1 MHDPSSSAVSH
12 VGWQRGFWS
21 LMVTQFQN
29 AFSDNAL
36 KQLIIFVLLAGA
48 AATAASAG
56 AAASAVSAADAATA
70 ASAADDRLVSLVTA
84 VFSAPFI
91 LFAMLGGWLAD
102 RNSKQRMMVY
112 VKTAEMGIM
121 AFAGLALWLK
131 SLPLL
136 LGAIFLMGCHSA
148 IFAPSKYGILPEIL
162 PHDKLSWGNGILE
175 LLTFLG
181 VILGVVAAGIFSDAF
196 GTRTITMME
205 TNGLYRIGQTF
216 TGTGIPEGAI
226 ITAVTPTSITIKIGL
241 EWIAGPILMAIAF
254 VGWLFSRKVTP
265 VPAADPTCPVRI
277 NPVTDLWRQL
287 RIMKQDRDLWR
298 ACWGNTGFYFISALV
313 MMNMVVFCKKVLNL
327 TDLQNSMMNVW
338 LAVGIGIGSVV
349 AGYASRGRIE
359 YRLVPLG
366 ALGLA
371 LSTIPMGM
379 EGVTADTFRICMGT
393 LGFSAGLFI
402 VPVVSVIQHRPSPES
417 KGAVQGSVSSLSF
430 LGIMAAAGVQ
440 WIARETFHI
449 SSAQVFWV
457 CGASALICGAYAAI
471 SRGRF
476 IEVE

>member
-1 MHDPSSSAVSH
+1 MGVRCSMHSPSSSAVSH

-21 LMVTQFQN
+21 LMGTQFQN

-36 KQLIIFVLLAGA
+36 KQLIILVLLAGA
-48 AATAASAG
+48 TASASG
-56 AAASAVSAADAATA
+56 EKKNDE
-70 ASAADDRLVSLVTA
+70 LVAMVTA

-121 AFAGLALWLK
+121 AFAGVALWLE

-196 GTRTITMME
+196 
-205 TNGLYRIGQTF
+205 LK
-216 TGTGIPEGAI
+216 EGRA
-226 ITAVTPTSITIKIGL
+226 
-241 EWIAGPILMAIAF
+241 WIAGPILMAIAF
-254 VGWLFSRKVTP
+254 VGWLLSRQVTP

-287 RIMKQDRDLWR
+287 SIMKQDRDLWR

-313 MMNMVVFCKKVLNL
+313 MMNMVVFCKDILKL
-327 TDLQNSMMNVW
+327 TDTENSMMNVW
-338 LAVGIGIGSVV
+338 LAIGIGIGSVV

-371 LSTIPMGM
+371 LSTVPMGM
-379 EGVTADTFRICMGT
+379 DGVTADTFRICMGC

-402 VPVVSVIQHRPSPES
+402 VPVVTVIQHRPSPES

-440 WIARETFHI
+440 WVSRDAFGI
-449 SSAQVFWV
+449 SSGQVFWL

>member
-1 MHDPSSSAVSH
+1 
-12 VGWQRGFWS
+12 
-21 LMVTQFQN
+21 MVTQFQN

-36 KQLIIFVLLAGA
+36 KQLIILVLLA
-48 AATAASAG
+48 S
-56 AAASAVSAADAATA
+56 AAASTGDAEQ
-70 ASAADDRLVSLVTA
+70 DRLVSLVTA

-112 VKTAEMGIM
+112 VKSAEMGIM
-121 AFAGLALWLK
+121 AFAGVALWLK

-162 PHDKLSWGNGILE
+162 PHEKLSWGNGILE

-181 VILGVVAAGIFSDAF
+181 VILGTVAAGIFSDYF
-196 GTRTITMME
+196 KG
-205 TNGLYRIGQTF
+205 
-216 TGTGIPEGAI
+216 
-226 ITAVTPTSITIKIGL
+226 S

-254 VGWLFSRKVTP
+254 VGWLSSRNVTP

-338 LAVGIGIGSVV
+338 LALGIGIGSVV

-359 YRLVPLG
+359 NRLVPIG

-371 LSTIPMGM
+371 LSTVPMGM
-379 EGVTADTFRICMGT
+379 EGVTADTFRICMAT

-430 LGIMAAAGVQ
+430 LGILAAAGVQ
-440 WIARETFHI
+440 WVAREKFQI
-449 SSAQVFWV
+449 SSGQVFWV
-457 CGASALICGAYAAI
+457 CGASAIICGSYAAI

-476 IEVE
+476 IKAE

>member
-1 MHDPSSSAVSH
+1 MATTPVSSAT
-12 VGWQRGFWS
+12 GWQRGFWC
-21 LMVTQFQN
+21 LMGTQFQN

-36 KQLIIFVLLAGA
+36 KQLIILVLLAS
-48 AATAASAG
+48 AASSAG
-56 AAASAVSAADAATA
+56 EAEQ
-70 ASAADDRLVSLVTA
+70 DRMVSLVTA

-112 VKTAEMGIM
+112 VKAAEMGIM
-121 AFAGLALWLK
+121 AFAGVALALG
-131 SLPLL
+131 SLPLK

-162 PHDKLSWGNGILE
+162 PHEKLSWGNGILE

-181 VILGVVAAGIFSDAF
+181 VILGTVAAGIFSDF
-196 GTRTITMME
+196 FKG
-205 TNGLYRIGQTF
+205 
-216 TGTGIPEGAI
+216 
-226 ITAVTPTSITIKIGL
+226 S
-241 EWIAGPILMAIAF
+241 EWIAGPILVVIAF
-254 VGWLFSRKVTP
+254 GGWMLSRQVTP

-313 MMNMVVFCKKVLNL
+313 MMNVVVFGKSVLNL
-327 TDLQNSMMNVW
+327 TGTQNSMLNVW
-338 LAVGIGIGSVV
+338 LALGIGFGSVV
-349 AGYASRGRIE
+349 AGYASRGHIE
-359 YRLVPLG
+359 YRLVPIG

-371 LSTIPMGM
+371 LSTVPMGM
-379 EGVTADTFRICMGT
+379 EGVTADTFRICMAT

-417 KGAVQGSVSSLSF
+417 KGAVQGAVSSLSF

-440 WIARETFHI
+440 WVSRETFHI
-449 SSAQVFWV
+449 SSGQVFWV
-457 CGASALICGAYAAI
+457 CGASAIICGAYAAI

-476 IEVE
+476 IKAE

>member
-1 MHDPSSSAVSH
+1 MVPTPVSSAT
-12 VGWQRGFWS
+12 GWQRGFWC
-21 LMVTQFQN
+21 LMGTQFQN

-36 KQLIIFVLLAGA
+36 KQLIILVLLAS
-48 AATAASAG
+48 AASSAG
-56 AAASAVSAADAATA
+56 EAEH
-70 ASAADDRLVSLVTA
+70 DRMVSLVTA

-112 VKTAEMGIM
+112 VKAAEMGIM
-121 AFAGLALWLK
+121 AFAGVALALG
-131 SLPLL
+131 SLPLK

-181 VILGVVAAGIFSDAF
+181 VILGTVAAGIFSDYF
-196 GTRTITMME
+196 KG
-205 TNGLYRIGQTF
+205 
-216 TGTGIPEGAI
+216 
-226 ITAVTPTSITIKIGL
+226 S
-241 EWIAGPILMAIAF
+241 EWVAGPILMVIAF
-254 VGWLFSRKVTP
+254 GGWVLSRQVTP

-313 MMNMVVFCKKVLNL
+313 MMNVVVFGKSVLHL
-327 TDLQNSMMNVW
+327 TGTQNSMMNVW
-338 LAVGIGIGSVV
+338 LALGIGFGSVV
-349 AGYASRGRIE
+349 AGYASRGHIE
-359 YRLVPLG
+359 YRLVPIG

-371 LSTIPMGM
+371 LSTVPMGM

-440 WIARETFHI
+440 WVARETFQI
-449 SSAQVFWV
+449 TSGQVFWV
-457 CGASALICGAYAAI
+457 CGASAILCGAYAAI

-476 IEVE
+476 IKAE

>member
-1 MHDPSSSAVSH
+1 MVPTPVSSAT
-12 VGWQRGFWS
+12 GWQRGFWC
-21 LMVTQFQN
+21 LMGTQFQN

-36 KQLIIFVLLAGA
+36 KQLIILVLLAS
-48 AATAASAG
+48 AASSAG
-56 AAASAVSAADAATA
+56 EAEQ
-70 ASAADDRLVSLVTA
+70 DRMVSLVTA

-102 RNSKQRMMVY
+102 RNSKQRIMVY
-112 VKTAEMGIM
+112 VKAAEMGIM
-121 AFAGLALWLK
+121 AFAGVALALG
-131 SLPLL
+131 SLPLK

-162 PHDKLSWGNGILE
+162 PHEKLSWGNGILE

-181 VILGVVAAGIFSDAF
+181 VILGTVAAGIFSDYF
-196 GTRTITMME
+196 KG
-205 TNGLYRIGQTF
+205 
-216 TGTGIPEGAI
+216 
-226 ITAVTPTSITIKIGL
+226 S
-241 EWIAGPILMAIAF
+241 EWVAGPILMVIAF
-254 VGWLFSRKVTP
+254 GGWVLSRQVTP

-313 MMNMVVFCKKVLNL
+313 MMNVVVFGKSVLHL
-327 TDLQNSMMNVW
+327 TGTQNSMMNVW
-338 LAVGIGIGSVV
+338 LALGIGFGSVV
-349 AGYASRGRIE
+349 AGYASRGHIE
-359 YRLVPLG
+359 YRLVPIG

-379 EGVTADTFRICMGT
+379 EGVTADTFRICMAT

-440 WIARETFHI
+440 WIARETFQI
-449 SSAQVFWV
+449 TSGQVFWV
-457 CGASALICGAYAAI
+457 CGASAILCGAYAAI

-476 IEVE
+476 IKAE

>member
-1 MHDPSSSAVSH
+1 MAPPPVSSAT
-12 VGWQRGFWS
+12 GWQRGFWC
-21 LMVTQFQN
+21 LMGTQFQN

-36 KQLIIFVLLAGA
+36 KQLIILVLLAS
-48 AATAASAG
+48 AATSAG
-56 AAASAVSAADAATA
+56 EAEQ
-70 ASAADDRLVSLVTA
+70 DRMVSLVTA

-112 VKTAEMGIM
+112 VKAAEMGIM
-121 AFAGLALWLK
+121 AFAGLALALG
-131 SLPLL
+131 SLPLK

-162 PHDKLSWGNGILE
+162 PHEKLSWGNGILE

-181 VILGVVAAGIFSDAF
+181 VILGTVAAGIFSDIF
-196 GTRTITMME
+196 KGR
-205 TNGLYRIGQTF
+205 
-216 TGTGIPEGAI
+216 
-226 ITAVTPTSITIKIGL
+226 
-241 EWIAGPILMAIAF
+241 EWIAGPILVVIAF
-254 VGWLFSRKVTP
+254 GGWMLSRQVTP

-277 NPVTDLWRQL
+277 NPITDLWRQL

-313 MMNMVVFCKKVLNL
+313 MMNVVVFGKSVLNL
-327 TDLQNSMMNVW
+327 TGTQNSMLNVW
-338 LAVGIGIGSVV
+338 LALGIGIGSVV
-349 AGYASRGRIE
+349 AGYASRGHIE
-359 YRLVPLG
+359 YRLVPIG

-371 LSTIPMGM
+371 LSTVPMGM
-379 EGVTADTFRICMGT
+379 EGVTADTFRICMAT

-440 WIARETFHI
+440 WVARETSISPRVRFSGSAGLRR
-449 SSAQVFWV
+449 SSAAPMRRFPVAGSSRSSKLVRF
-457 CGASALICGAYAAI
+457 LILD
-471 SRGRF
+471 
-476 IEVE
+476 

>member
-1 MHDPSSSAVSH
+1 MVPTPVSSAT
-12 VGWQRGFWS
+12 GWQRGFWC
-21 LMVTQFQN
+21 LMGTQFQN

-36 KQLIIFVLLAGA
+36 KQLIILVLLA
-48 AATAASAG
+48 
-56 AAASAVSAADAATA
+56 SAAG
-70 ASAADDRLVSLVTA
+70 SAAEAEEDRMVSLVTA

-102 RNSKQRMMVY
+102 RNSKQRIMVY
-112 VKTAEMGIM
+112 VKAAEMGIM
-121 AFAGLALWLK
+121 AFAGVALALG
-131 SLPLL
+131 SLPLK

-162 PHDKLSWGNGILE
+162 PHEKLSWGNGILE

-181 VILGVVAAGIFSDAF
+181 VILGTVAAGIFSDYF
-196 GTRTITMME
+196 KG
-205 TNGLYRIGQTF
+205 
-216 TGTGIPEGAI
+216 
-226 ITAVTPTSITIKIGL
+226 S
-241 EWIAGPILMAIAF
+241 EWVAGPILMVIAF
-254 VGWLFSRKVTP
+254 GGWVLSRQVTP

-313 MMNMVVFCKKVLNL
+313 MMNVVVFGKSVLHL
-327 TDLQNSMMNVW
+327 TGTQNSMMNVW
-338 LAVGIGIGSVV
+338 LALGIGFGSVV
-349 AGYASRGRIE
+349 AGYASRGHIE
-359 YRLVPLG
+359 YRLVPIG

-379 EGVTADTFRICMGT
+379 EGVTADTFRICMAT

-440 WIARETFHI
+440 WVARETFQI
-449 SSAQVFWV
+449 TSGQVFWV
-457 CGASALICGAYAAI
+457 CGASAILCGAYAAI

-476 IEVE
+476 IKAE

>member
-1 MHDPSSSAVSH
+1 
-12 VGWQRGFWS
+12 
-21 LMVTQFQN
+21 MVTQFQN

-36 KQLIIFVLLAGA
+36 KQLIILVLLA
-48 AATAASAG
+48 S
-56 AAASAVSAADAATA
+56 AAASTGDAEQ
-70 ASAADDRLVSLVTA
+70 DRLVSLVTA

-112 VKTAEMGIM
+112 VKSAEMGIM

-162 PHDKLSWGNGILE
+162 PHEKLSWGNGILE

-181 VILGVVAAGIFSDAF
+181 VILGTVAAGIFSDYF
-196 GTRTITMME
+196 KG
-205 TNGLYRIGQTF
+205 
-216 TGTGIPEGAI
+216 
-226 ITAVTPTSITIKIGL
+226 S
-241 EWIAGPILMAIAF
+241 EWVAGPILMVIAF
-254 VGWLFSRKVTP
+254 GGWVLSRQVTP

-313 MMNMVVFCKKVLNL
+313 MMNVVVFGKSVLHL
-327 TDLQNSMMNVW
+327 TGTQNSMMNVW
-338 LAVGIGIGSVV
+338 LALGIGFGSVV
-349 AGYASRGRIE
+349 AGYASRGHIE
-359 YRLVPLG
+359 YRLVPIG

-371 LSTIPMGM
+371 LSTVPMGM

-430 LGIMAAAGVQ
+430 LGILAAAGVQ
-440 WIARETFHI
+440 WVARETFQI
-449 SSAQVFWV
+449 SSGQVFWV
-457 CGASALICGAYAAI
+457 CGASAIICGAYAAI

-476 IEVE
+476 IKAE

>member
-1 MHDPSSSAVSH
+1 
-12 VGWQRGFWS
+12 
-21 LMVTQFQN
+21 MVTQFQN

-36 KQLIIFVLLAGA
+36 KQLIILVLLA
-48 AATAASAG
+48 S
-56 AAASAVSAADAATA
+56 AAASTGDAEQ
-70 ASAADDRLVSLVTA
+70 DRLVSLVTA

-112 VKTAEMGIM
+112 VKSAEMGIM

-162 PHDKLSWGNGILE
+162 PHEKLSWGNGILE

-181 VILGVVAAGIFSDAF
+181 VILGTVAAGIFSDYF
-196 GTRTITMME
+196 KG
-205 TNGLYRIGQTF
+205 
-216 TGTGIPEGAI
+216 
-226 ITAVTPTSITIKIGL
+226 S
-241 EWIAGPILMAIAF
+241 EWVAGPILMVIAF
-254 VGWLFSRKVTP
+254 GGWVLSRQVTP

-313 MMNMVVFCKKVLNL
+313 MMNVVVFGKSVLHL
-327 TDLQNSMMNVW
+327 TGTQNSMMNVW
-338 LAVGIGIGSVV
+338 LALGIGFGSVV
-349 AGYASRGRIE
+349 AGYASRGHIE
-359 YRLVPLG
+359 YRLVPIG

-371 LSTIPMGM
+371 LSTVPMGM

-440 WIARETFHI
+440 WIARETFQI
-449 SSAQVFWV
+449 TSGQVFWV
-457 CGASALICGAYAAI
+457 CGASAILCGSYAAI

-476 IEVE
+476 IKAE

>member
-1 MHDPSSSAVSH
+1 M
-12 VGWQRGFWS
+12 G
-21 LMVTQFQN
+21 TQFQN

-36 KQLIIFVLLAGA
+36 KQLIILVLLA
-48 AATAASAG
+48 
-56 AAASAVSAADAATA
+56 SAAG
-70 ASAADDRLVSLVTA
+70 SAAEAEEDRMVSLVTA

-102 RNSKQRMMVY
+102 RNSKQRIMVY
-112 VKTAEMGIM
+112 VKAAEMGIM
-121 AFAGLALWLK
+121 AFAGVALALG
-131 SLPLL
+131 SLPLK

-162 PHDKLSWGNGILE
+162 PHEKLSWGNGILE

-181 VILGVVAAGIFSDAF
+181 VILGTVAAGIFSDYFKGSEWVAGPVLMVIAF
-196 GTRTITMME
+196 G
-205 TNGLYRIGQTF
+205 
-216 TGTGIPEGAI
+216 
-226 ITAVTPTSITIKIGL
+226 
-241 EWIAGPILMAIAF
+241 
-254 VGWLFSRKVTP
+254 GWVLSRQVTP

-313 MMNMVVFCKKVLNL
+313 MMNVVVFGKSVLHL
-327 TDLQNSMMNVW
+327 TGTQNSMMNVW
-338 LAVGIGIGSVV
+338 LALGIGFGSVV
-349 AGYASRGRIE
+349 AGYASRGHIE
-359 YRLVPLG
+359 YRLVPIG

-379 EGVTADTFRICMGT
+379 EGVTADTFRICMAT

-440 WIARETFHI
+440 WIARETFQI
-449 SSAQVFWV
+449 TSGQVFWV
-457 CGASALICGAYAAI
+457 CGASAILCGAFAAI

-476 IEVE
+476 IKAE

>member
-1 MHDPSSSAVSH
+1 MVPTPVSSAT
-12 VGWQRGFWS
+12 GWQRGFWC
-21 LMVTQFQN
+21 LMGTQFQN

-36 KQLIIFVLLAGA
+36 KQLIILVLLA
-48 AATAASAG
+48 
-56 AAASAVSAADAATA
+56 SAAG
-70 ASAADDRLVSLVTA
+70 SAAEAEEDRMVSLVTA

-102 RNSKQRMMVY
+102 RNSKQRIMVY
-112 VKTAEMGIM
+112 VKAAEMGIM
-121 AFAGLALWLK
+121 AFAGVALALG
-131 SLPLL
+131 SLPLK

-162 PHDKLSWGNGILE
+162 PHEKLSWGNGILE

-181 VILGVVAAGIFSDAF
+181 VILGTVAAGIFSDSF
-196 GTRTITMME
+196 KG
-205 TNGLYRIGQTF
+205 
-216 TGTGIPEGAI
+216 
-226 ITAVTPTSITIKIGL
+226 S
-241 EWIAGPILMAIAF
+241 EWVAGPILMVIAF
-254 VGWLFSRKVTP
+254 GGWVLSRQVTP

-313 MMNMVVFCKKVLNL
+313 MMNVVVFGKSVLHL
-327 TDLQNSMMNVW
+327 TGTQNSMMNVW
-338 LAVGIGIGSVV
+338 LALGIGFGSVV
-349 AGYASRGRIE
+349 AGYASRGHIE
-359 YRLVPLG
+359 YRLVPIG

-379 EGVTADTFRICMGT
+379 EGVTAFNFSICMAT

-417 KGAVQGSVSSLSF
+417 KGAVQGSVRC
-430 LGIMAAAGVQ
+430 V
-440 WIARETFHI
+440 
-449 SSAQVFWV
+449 
-457 CGASALICGAYAAI
+457 
-471 SRGRF
+471 
-476 IEVE
+476 

>member
-1 MHDPSSSAVSH
+1 MAPPPVFSAT
-12 VGWQRGFWS
+12 GWQRGFWC
-21 LMVTQFQN
+21 LMGTQFQN

-36 KQLIIFVLLAGA
+36 KQLIILVLLAS
-48 AATAASAG
+48 AASSAG
-56 AAASAVSAADAATA
+56 EAEQ
-70 ASAADDRLVSLVTA
+70 DRMVSLVTA

-112 VKTAEMGIM
+112 VKAAEMGIM
-121 AFAGLALWLK
+121 AFAGVALALG
-131 SLPLL
+131 SLPLK

-181 VILGVVAAGIFSDAF
+181 VILGTVAAGIFSDYF
-196 GTRTITMME
+196 KG
-205 TNGLYRIGQTF
+205 
-216 TGTGIPEGAI
+216 
-226 ITAVTPTSITIKIGL
+226 S
-241 EWIAGPILMAIAF
+241 EWVAGPILMVIAF
-254 VGWLFSRKVTP
+254 GGWVLSRQVTP

-313 MMNMVVFCKKVLNL
+313 MMNVVVFGKSVLHL
-327 TDLQNSMMNVW
+327 TGTQNSMMNVW
-338 LAVGIGIGSVV
+338 LALGIGFGSVV
-349 AGYASRGRIE
+349 AGYASRGHIE
-359 YRLVPLG
+359 YRLVPIG

-371 LSTIPMGM
+371 LSTVPMGM

-440 WIARETFHI
+440 WIARETFQI
-449 SSAQVFWV
+449 TSGQVFWV
-457 CGASALICGAYAAI
+457 CGASAILCGSYAAI

-476 IEVE
+476 IKAE

>member
-1 MHDPSSSAVSH
+1 
-12 VGWQRGFWS
+12 
-21 LMVTQFQN
+21 MVTQFQN

-36 KQLIIFVLLAGA
+36 KQLIILVLLA
-48 AATAASAG
+48 S
-56 AAASAVSAADAATA
+56 AAASTGDAEQ
-70 ASAADDRLVSLVTA
+70 DRLVSLVTA

-112 VKTAEMGIM
+112 VKSAEMGIM

-162 PHDKLSWGNGILE
+162 PHEKLSWGNGILE

-181 VILGVVAAGIFSDAF
+181 VILGTVAAGIFSDYF
-196 GTRTITMME
+196 KG
-205 TNGLYRIGQTF
+205 
-216 TGTGIPEGAI
+216 
-226 ITAVTPTSITIKIGL
+226 S

-254 VGWLFSRKVTP
+254 VGWLSSRNVTP

-338 LAVGIGIGSVV
+338 LALGIGIGSVV

-359 YRLVPLG
+359 YRLVPIG

-371 LSTIPMGM
+371 LSTVPMGM
-379 EGVTADTFRICMGT
+379 EGVTADTFRICMAT

-430 LGIMAAAGVQ
+430 LGILAAAGVQ
-440 WIARETFHI
+440 WVAREKFQI
-449 SSAQVFWV
+449 SSGQVFWV
-457 CGASALICGAYAAI
+457 CGASAIICGAYAAI

-476 IEVE
+476 IKAE

>member
-1 MHDPSSSAVSH
+1 M
-12 VGWQRGFWS
+12 G
-21 LMVTQFQN
+21 TQFQN

-36 KQLIIFVLLAGA
+36 KQLIILVLLAS
-48 AATAASAG
+48 AATSAG
-56 AAASAVSAADAATA
+56 EAEQ
-70 ASAADDRLVSLVTA
+70 DRMVSLVTA

-112 VKTAEMGIM
+112 VKAAEMGIM
-121 AFAGLALWLK
+121 AFAGVALALG
-131 SLPLL
+131 SLPLKL
-136 LGAIFLMGCHSA
+136 CAIFLMGCHSA

-162 PHDKLSWGNGILE
+162 PHEKLSWGNGILE

-181 VILGVVAAGIFSDAF
+181 VILGTVAAGIFSDF
-196 GTRTITMME
+196 FKG
-205 TNGLYRIGQTF
+205 
-216 TGTGIPEGAI
+216 
-226 ITAVTPTSITIKIGL
+226 S
-241 EWIAGPILMAIAF
+241 EWIAGPILVVIAF
-254 VGWLFSRKVTP
+254 GGWILSRQVTP

-313 MMNMVVFCKKVLNL
+313 MMNVVVFGKSVLNL
-327 TDLQNSMMNVW
+327 TGTQNSMLNVW
-338 LAVGIGIGSVV
+338 LALGIGFGSVV
-349 AGYASRGRIE
+349 AGYASRGHIE
-359 YRLVPLG
+359 YRLVPIG

-371 LSTIPMGM
+371 LSTVPMGM
-379 EGVTADTFRICMGT
+379 EGVTADTFRICMAT

-417 KGAVQGSVSSLSF
+417 KGAVQGAVSSLSF
-430 LGIMAAAGVQ
+430 IGIMAAAGVQ
-440 WIARETFHI
+440 WVSRETFHI
-449 SSAQVFWV
+449 SSGQVFWV
-457 CGASALICGAYAAI
+457 CGASAIICGAYAAI

-476 IEVE
+476 IKAE

>member
-1 MHDPSSSAVSH
+1 MAPPPVSSAT
-12 VGWQRGFWS
+12 GWQRGFWC
-21 LMVTQFQN
+21 LMGTQFQN

-36 KQLIIFVLLAGA
+36 KQLIILVLLAS
-48 AATAASAG
+48 AASSAG
-56 AAASAVSAADAATA
+56 EAEQ
-70 ASAADDRLVSLVTA
+70 DRMVSLVTA

-112 VKTAEMGIM
+112 VKAAEMGIM
-121 AFAGLALWLK
+121 AFAGVALALG
-131 SLPLL
+131 SLPLK

-181 VILGVVAAGIFSDAF
+181 VILGTVAAGIFSDYF
-196 GTRTITMME
+196 KG
-205 TNGLYRIGQTF
+205 
-216 TGTGIPEGAI
+216 
-226 ITAVTPTSITIKIGL
+226 S
-241 EWIAGPILMAIAF
+241 EWVAGPILMVIAF
-254 VGWLFSRKVTP
+254 GGWVLSRQVTP

-313 MMNMVVFCKKVLNL
+313 MMNVVVFGKSVLHL
-327 TDLQNSMMNVW
+327 TGTQNSMMNVW
-338 LAVGIGIGSVV
+338 LALGIGFGSVV
-349 AGYASRGRIE
+349 AGYASRGHIE
-359 YRLVPLG
+359 YRLVPIG

-371 LSTIPMGM
+371 LSTVPMGM

-440 WIARETFHI
+440 WIARETFQI
-449 SSAQVFWV
+449 TSGQVFWV
-457 CGASALICGAYAAI
+457 CGASAILCGAYAAI

-476 IEVE
+476 IKAE

>member
-1 MHDPSSSAVSH
+1 MA
-12 VGWQRGFWS
+12 
-21 LMVTQFQN
+21 TQFQN

-36 KQLIIFVLLAGA
+36 KQLIILVLLA
-48 AATAASAG
+48 S
-56 AAASAVSAADAATA
+56 AAASSGEAG
-70 ASAADDRLVSLVTA
+70 DDRLVSLVTA

-102 RNSKQRMMVY
+102 RNSKQSMMVY
-112 VKTAEMGIM
+112 VKSAEMGIM
-121 AFAGLALWLK
+121 AFAGVALWLK
-131 SLPLL
+131 SLPLM

-162 PHDKLSWGNGILE
+162 PHEKLSWGNGILE

-181 VILGVVAAGIFSDAF
+181 VILGTVAAGVFSD
-196 GTRTITMME
+196 R
-205 TNGLYRIGQTF
+205 F
-216 TGTGIPEGAI
+216 TGR
-226 ITAVTPTSITIKIGL
+226 
-241 EWIAGPILMAIAF
+241 EWIAGPILMVIAF
-254 VGWLFSRKVTP
+254 GGWLLSRQVTP

-277 NPVTDLWRQL
+277 NPVTDLWHQL

-313 MMNMVVFCKKVLNL
+313 MMNVVVFGKSVLHL
-327 TDLQNSMMNVW
+327 TGTQNSMMNVW
-338 LAVGIGIGSVV
+338 LALGIGIGSVV

-371 LSTIPMGM
+371 LSTVPMGM
-379 EGVTADTFRICMGT
+379 EGVTPDTFGVCMAT
-393 LGFSAGLFI
+393 LGFFAGLFI

-417 KGAVQGSVSSLSF
+417 KGAVQGAVSSLSF
-430 LGIMAAAGVQ
+430 LGILAAAGVQ
-440 WIARETFHI
+440 WVAREKFQI
-449 SSAQVFWV
+449 SSGQVFWV
-457 CGASALICGAYAAI
+457 CGASAIICGAYAAI

-476 IEVE
+476 IKAE

>member
-1 MHDPSSSAVSH
+1 MA
-12 VGWQRGFWS
+12 
-21 LMVTQFQN
+21 TQFQN

-36 KQLIIFVLLAGA
+36 KQLIILVLLAGA
-48 AATAASAG
+48 TKAKAGEAAN
-56 AAASAVSAADAATA
+56 DQ
-70 ASAADDRLVSLVTA
+70 LVALVTA

-121 AFAGLALWLK
+121 AFAGVALWFE

-196 GTRTITMME
+196 
-205 TNGLYRIGQTF
+205 LK
-216 TGTGIPEGAI
+216 EGR
-226 ITAVTPTSITIKIGL
+226 
-241 EWIAGPILMAIAF
+241 EWIAGPILMVIAF
-254 VGWLFSRKVTP
+254 VGWLFSRQVTP

-298 ACWGNTGFYFISALV
+298 ACWGKTGFYFISALV
-313 MMNMVVFCKKVLNL
+313 MMNMVVFCKSVLNL
-327 TDLQNSMMNVW
+327 TDTQNSMMNVW

-379 EGVTADTFRICMGT
+379 EGVTADTFRICMAT

-440 WIARETFHI
+440 WLSREAFGI

>member
-1 MHDPSSSAVSH
+1 M
-12 VGWQRGFWS
+12 G
-21 LMVTQFQN
+21 TQFQN

-36 KQLIIFVLLAGA
+36 KQLIILVLLAS
-48 AATAASAG
+48 AATSAG
-56 AAASAVSAADAATA
+56 EAEQ
-70 ASAADDRLVSLVTA
+70 DRMVSLVTA

-121 AFAGLALWLK
+121 AFAGLALWLE

-162 PHDKLSWGNGILE
+162 PHEKLSWGNGILE

-181 VILGVVAAGIFSDAF
+181 VILGTVAAGIFSD
-196 GTRTITMME
+196 TY
-205 TNGLYRIGQTF
+205 LK
-216 TGTGIPEGAI
+216 EGR
-226 ITAVTPTSITIKIGL
+226 
-241 EWIAGPILMAIAF
+241 EWIAGPILVVIAF
-254 VGWLFSRKVTP
+254 GGWMLSRQVTP

-313 MMNMVVFCKKVLNL
+313 MMNVVVFGKSVLHL
-327 TDLQNSMMNVW
+327 TGTQNSMMNVW
-338 LAVGIGIGSVV
+338 LALGIGFGSVV
-349 AGYASRGRIE
+349 AGYASRGHIE
-359 YRLVPLG
+359 YRLVPIG

-371 LSTIPMGM
+371 LSTVPMGM
-379 EGVTADTFRICMGT
+379 EGVTADTFRICMAT

-417 KGAVQGSVSSLSF
+417 KGAVQGAVSSLSF
-430 LGIMAAAGVQ
+430 IGIMAAAGVQ
-440 WIARETFHI
+440 WVARETFHI
-449 SSAQVFWV
+449 TSGQVFWV
-457 CGASALICGAYAAI
+457 CGASAIICGAYAAI

-476 IEVE
+476 IKVE